1 MIGTKPKK
9 RTKIL
14 IGLNDLIFPK
24 PKPNL
29 KWKKEKDHNFKLQKI
44 IDKFLK
50 LTPYQTDLYYIYFF
64 YFGYCHSNYKNPQTL
79 IDHRN
84 INRQERLLSV
94 ICMNVHT

>member
-64 YFGYCHSNYKNPQTL
+64 LFW
-79 IDHRN
+79 
-84 INRQERLLSV
+84 LLSFKLQKPP
-94 ICMNVHT
+94 NLD